1 MSHAPLI
8 RSIQLTAAAMLVAGC
23 AGTDRQVDE
32 VAERTTS
39 VASDCF
45 TVSLARDFRYLDDH
59 NLIVYAAGRNPYH
72 VELSQACL
80 GLGGEFAI
88 ALRSRTDRMCGFA
101 GDEVIV
107 RGLGRPERCSVL
119 SVRRLDEEQMQLLV
133 DQYDAEDR
141 EDSPIDV
148 EVAELPDEGIDAE
161 DADDPAD
168 AENAGDG
175 ANPNQPD

>member
-1 MSHAPLI
+1 
-8 RSIQLTAAAMLVAGC
+8 
-23 AGTDRQVDE
+23 
-32 VAERTTS
+32 
-39 VASDCF
+39 
-45 TVSLARDFRYLDDH
+45 
-59 NLIVYAAGRNPYH
+59 PYH

-107 RGLGRPERCSVL
+107 RGRGRPERCPVL
-119 SVRRLDEEQMQLLV
+119 SGPRLDGDQLQLP
-133 DQYDAEDR
+133 AALSGAGAR
-141 EDSPIDV
+141 EDSPIEV
-148 EVAELPDEGIDAE
+148 EVVELPDEGIDAE